1 MNRLYYND
9 IAYNLFCGVISL
21 ERLIEL
27 FATEEGIR
35 SIFEQFEQFGIFVGF
50 FLVILEAFVPVLP
63 LFAIV
68 ILNINSYG
76 FIVGFL
82 VTYTATVTGSYL
94 VFLVV
99 RFLFRNPAQRYI
111 HKREK
116 LEGLLR
122 FVDERGFTFAFIL
135 LALPFTPTSI
145 VNVIAALSNMKKK
158 VYLLILVA
166 AKLIMIGSMALVGHD
181 ITEFFN
187 SPVRLVVS
195 LTLLVVLYLFSKW
208 YQNYLNKKLKK

>member
-1 MNRLYYND
+1 LED
-9 IAYNLFCGVISL
+9 IIQLL
-21 ERLIEL
+21 T
-27 FATEEGIR
+27 TEEGIQ
-35 SIFEQFEQFGIFVGF
+35 SIFERFEQFGIFAGF
-50 FLVILEAFVPVLP
+50 FLVILESFVPVLP

-76 FIVGFL
+76 FILGFL
-82 VTYTATVTGSYL
+82 ISYTASVTGSYL

-111 HKREK
+111 HSKEK
-116 LEGLLR
+116 LERMLR

-135 LALPFTPTSI
+135 LALPFTPTSV
-145 VNVIAALSNMKKK
+145 VNVIAALSNMKSK
-158 VYLLILVA
+158 VYLLILLVA
-166 AKLIMIGSMALVGHD
+166 KVIMIGSMALVGYD

-195 LTLLVVLYLFSKW
+195 SVLLVVLYLFSKW
-208 YQNYLNKKLKK
+208 YQRYLNKKLKK

>member
-1 MNRLYYND
+1 MED
-9 IAYNLFCGVISL
+9 IIQLL
-21 ERLIEL
+21 T
-27 FATEEGIR
+27 TEEGIQ
-35 SIFEQFEQFGIFVGF
+35 SIFERFEQFGIFAGF
-50 FLVILEAFVPVLP
+50 FLVILESFVPVLP

-76 FIVGFL
+76 FILGFL
-82 VTYTATVTGSYL
+82 ISYTASVTGSYL

-111 HKREK
+111 HSKEK
-116 LEGLLR
+116 LERMLR

-135 LALPFTPTSI
+135 LALPFTPTSV
-145 VNVIAALSNMKKK
+145 VNVIAALSNMKAK
-158 VYLLILVA
+158 VYLLILLVA
-166 AKLIMIGSMALVGHD
+166 KVIMIGSMALVGYD

-195 LTLLVVLYLFSKW
+195 SVLLVVLYLFSKW
-208 YQNYLNKKLKK
+208 YQRYLNKKLKK

>member
-1 MNRLYYND
+1 M
-9 IAYNLFCGVISL
+9 

-27 FATEEGIR
+27 FTTEEGIR
-35 SIFEQFEQFGIFVGF
+35 SIFEQFEQFGILAGF
-50 FLVILEAFVPVLP
+50 LLVILEAFLPVLP

-82 VTYTATVTGSYL
+82 TSYTATVTGSFL

-99 RFLFRNPAQRYI
+99 RFLFRNAAQRYI

-116 LEGLLR
+116 LERLLR
-122 FVDERGFTFAFIL
+122 FVDERGFTFAFIM
-135 LALPFTPTSI
+135 LALPFTPTSV
-145 VNVIAALSNMKKK
+145 VNVIAALSNMRSE

-166 AKLIMIGSMALVGHD
+166 AKLIMIGSMALVGYD

-195 LTLLVVLYLFSKW
+195 LVLLALLYFFSKW
-208 YQNYLNKKLKK
+208 YQRYLNKKLKK